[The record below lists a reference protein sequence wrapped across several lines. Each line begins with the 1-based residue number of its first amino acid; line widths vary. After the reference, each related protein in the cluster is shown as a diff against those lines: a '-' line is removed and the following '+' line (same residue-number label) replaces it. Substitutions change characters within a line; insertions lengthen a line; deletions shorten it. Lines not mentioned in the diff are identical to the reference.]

1 MNNSGKIILVT
12 GATGQ
17 QGGASAR
24 HLQAR
29 GWRVR
34 ALTRDPHTA
43 AARALADAGVEVVQ
57 GDLNDRASLDRALKG
72 VYGVHSVQAYMP
84 HDPTG
89 EVFQGKNLAEAARD
103 AGVEH
108 FIYSSVAGADQHVGS
123 PEQDSKGEIEQ
134 HIHSSGLP
142 ATILRP
148 TYIMDTYNTIPALRQ
163 GILGGSFMFPSPP
176 ETKLQFIAAEDI
188 GAFVAIAF
196 EDTKTFIGKTL
207 ELAGDELTMAQ
218 TVEVFSRVIG
228 RPVGYIEMSLEQV
241 RSFDPNLA
249 KVTEWIIREGFHAD
263 IPALRAMYPAL
274 MTLEDWL
281 RKTGWA
287 QGAQ

>member
-1 MNNSGKIILVT
+1 MNNNGKIILVT
-12 GATGQ
+12 GATGH
-17 QGGASAR
+17 QGGASAQ

-29 GWRVR
+29 GWHVR

-43 AARALADAGVEVVQ
+43 AARALSDAGVEVVQ
-57 GDLNDRASLDRALKG
+57 GDLNDRASLDHALKG
-72 VYGVHSVQAYMP
+72 AYGVHSVQAYMP

-89 EVFQGKNLAEAARD
+89 EIYQGKNLAEAAKD

-108 FIYSSVAGADQHVGS
+108 FVYSSVAGADRHVGA

-134 HIHSSGLP
+134 HIRSLGLP

-148 TYIMDTYNTIPALRQ
+148 TYIMETYNIPALRQ

-176 ETKLQFIAAEDI
+176 ETKLQYIAADDI
-188 GAFVAIAF
+188 GAFVAVAF
-196 EDTKTFIGKTL
+196 EDPKTFIGKTL
-207 ELAGDELTMAQ
+207 ELAGDEQTMAQ

-228 RPVGYIEMSLEQV
+228 RPVRYIEIPLEQA

-249 KVTEWIIREGFHAD
+249 KVSEWIIREGFHAD
-263 IPALRAMYPAL
+263 IPALRAIYPDL
-274 MTLEDWL
+274 MTLETYL
-281 RKTGWA
+281 RKSGWEQA
-287 QGAQ
+287 VR